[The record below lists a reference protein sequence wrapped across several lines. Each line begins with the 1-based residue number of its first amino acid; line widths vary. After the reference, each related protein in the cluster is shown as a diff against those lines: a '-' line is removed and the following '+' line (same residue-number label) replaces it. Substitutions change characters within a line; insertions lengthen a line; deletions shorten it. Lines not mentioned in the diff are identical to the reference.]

1 MFFKSLIY
9 PKKKGIK
16 LAEIIVIQFDE
27 NENINQN
34 KNYFYEKKQQKINK
48 TPYINNINNINNN
61 EDIFCDM
68 V

>member
-1 MFFKSLIY
+1 MFFRSLIY

-16 LAEIIVIQFDE
+16 LTEIIVIPF

-34 KNYFYEKKQQKINK
+34 KNYFYEEKQQKINK
-48 TPYINNINNINNN
+48 TPYINNINNN

>member
-16 LAEIIVIQFDE
+16 LGEIIIIPYDE
-27 NENINQN
+27 SENINKN
-34 KNYFYEKKQQKINK
+34 KNYFYERNKQKFNK
-48 TPYINNINNINNN
+48 TPYINNIKNN

>member
-9 PKKKGIK
+9 PKKKAIK

-34 KNYFYEKKQQKINK
+34 KNYFYEKRKQKINK
-48 TPYINNINNINNN
+48 TPYINNINNN